1 LDCGEDEVQQ
11 KSLMEGRCLDALV
24 RGLMPPL
31 CVLLSGDLGAGKTT
45 LARRIL
51 RGLGWDGE
59 VPSPTFTLVQPY
71 VFKDFEVWH
80 IDAWRLKSP
89 AEALALDLETAF
101 ARHITLIEWPEKIA
115 PLLPQEWLKISITA
129 GEDGGRAYGFSA
141 AGERAGMLVQE
152 IEKK

>member
-1 LDCGEDEVQQ
+1 MDSDCFDRWVPR
-11 KSLMEGRCLDALV
+11 LT
-24 RGLMPPL
+24 PPL
-31 CVLLSGDLGAGKTT
+31 CVLLSGELGAGKTT

-89 AEALALDLETAF
+89 AEALVLDLETAF

-115 PLLPQEWLKISITA
+115 PLLPPEWLKITITV

-141 AGERAGMLVQE
+141 AGRRPQNLLAALTHEP
-152 IEKK
+152 